1 MPAKKA
7 AKHKP
12 QDDFSD
18 VLSSITTGNVDD
30 KEVVLPAPSP
40 ETPQKPEVVPVDQEI
55 RNKGARAI
63 ELLIQKVV
71 EFSKPRKT
79 RYPTEVLSSAQQ
91 LINKAKIVAAKLKG
105 E

>member
-18 VLSSITTGNVDD
+18 VLSSITTGDVDTEKD
-30 KEVVLPAPSP
+30 VSPIPDLEVA
-40 ETPQKPEVVPVDQEI
+40 QKPEVVQVDQEL

-63 ELLIQKVV
+63 KLLIEKLV

-79 RYPTEVLSSAQQ
+79 RYPHEVLASAQE
-91 LINKAKIVAAKLKG
+91 LINKAKVIAAKLKG